1 MKDHTTRMLRRVASW
16 AAACLVLGLVFMLY
30 LQPQFMMGMANQ
42 LWACF

>member
-1 MKDHTTRMLRRVASW
+1 MKIRTVSTLRRAASW
-16 AAACLVLGLVFMLY
+16 AAVCMALGMVFMLY